1 MSEITLKKTLLLNTL
16 GIKPYLNSLILK
28 GLINWILNIAIT
40 IFLFRSLGSAKAALY
55 MGLREIVYLV
65 LSPLAGYI
73 LDKYGE
79 KKILIFTVFLNI
91 MTIISILYLIKFKV
105 TYFILFLIPLFL
117 KSFSGA
123 LDYPIQLSIPKL
135 LVKEQILLQLNGII
149 SSINTIIMMVIPVI
163 SSLFLIKFGLTQIFI
178 VAIILNLVLFLV
190 YFLLPQQINNK
201 KEHFTVHSHPLL
213 DLIIKTKDGFKF
225 IFSDK
230 TVSNSNYIL
239 FFFHIIIG
247 AFNVLIPIISI
258 NSSLG
263 EAGIGYLVSIKGI
276 GSLLA
281 IMYSSRL
288 KEKNWIANTFI
299 SNLFL
304 VITLIFLSLFHNT
317 IFIFIGI
324 FFIGFFSMLSENPI
338 MTLIQKNIPKLNA
351 GQIYAAIDSIIMGGI
366 GFGSILAGIFIEHF
380 NYKISLIILSFAPI
394 FCIFFIKKL
403 RNFLN

>member
-1 MSEITLKKTLLLNTL
+1 MSEITLKKTLLLNTP
-16 GIKPYLNSLILK
+16 GIKAYLNSLILK

-40 IFLFRSLGSAKAALY
+40 IFLFRSLGSAKASLY
-55 MGLREIVYLV
+55 MGLREIVYLI

-163 SSLFLIKFGLTQIFI
+163 SSLFLIKFGLIQIFI

-213 DLIIKTKDGFKF
+213 NLIIKTKDGFKF

-288 KEKNWIANTFI
+288 KEKNWITNTFI

-403 RNFLN
+403 KNFLK